1 MSPKQILNAL
11 TVSSEDLIQINPLKK
26 KKKRKIQF
34 YLNREAVSE
43 DLARWTSAGKET
55 EGNGAL
61 ESCEQDPGSRDP

>member
-26 KKKRKIQF
+26 KKRKIQF

-43 DLARWTSAGKET
+43 DLARWMSAGKET